1 MDCLSYISPERGWG
15 ELGFLQI
22 LHMSHCSRFCS
33 SHLYVIFFFEG
44 VRQWSMCLLREFYRR
59 SVYSCCNQ
67 LSRIKCKPYMIPF
80 PASTSSICRSN
91 FSSFLAL
98 MYFRCWLFV
107 RLFDVVWSDKVYC
120 NWNHHYLRN
129 MLFQAWLFI
138 CTLMCGHITQEV
150 HAHFNLSPISRGRVF
165 ILTPLFRPYVSK
177 VRGKFVGIHF
187 ENIQGRL
194 FDKGSTCPCTSYT

>member
-1 MDCLSYISPERGWG
+1 MCSNNWKLYGLSFIHQPRRGMRGAWISSNIAYVT
-15 ELGFLQI
+15 LFTFLF
-22 LHMSHCSRFCS
+22 LSFVR
-33 SHLYVIFFFEG
+33 YFFFEG

-98 MYFRCWLFV
+98 MYFRCCLFV

-165 ILTPLFRPYVSK
+165 IFGSPFSPLRF
-177 VRGKFVGIHF
+177 
-187 ENIQGRL
+187 
-194 FDKGSTCPCTSYT
+194 